1 MTTRL
6 FTVLAA
12 VLLPLAPAQEA
23 DVPYQPRVW
32 TNTAGKTITAAF
44 VRFNAAGRKVSL
56 KLEKGR
62 QVELPL
68 ASLSGNDVDWIKEH
82 VPEAM
87 SNQERMQRHTEGRL
101 GKITK
106 IPATDSYPEAFV
118 YYPSTLKAETPPP
131 VIILFNSVGNGQH
144 MVQKFRKACE
154 ANGWVALGLT
164 TFKNSESKEHEAGLG
179 KLWTSTN
186 GSLERMAF
194 FDADRMYMGG
204 ISGGASRAFTYSERR
219 IPPVRPWKGIVSMG
233 GWLGG
238 KDRLTCPTRMAVAI
252 INGDKDGGAN
262 SAVSHDVKVL
272 KRRQCAIK
280 EFPFPGKHEMPPDE
294 NLVEVL
300 KWMEEVSPQTSAQRL
315 PSPAEKD

>member
-1 MTTRL
+1 MDQYRR
-6 FTVLAA
+6 
-12 VLLPLAPAQEA
+12 Q
-23 DVPYQPRVW
+23 
-32 TNTAGKTITAAF
+32 NHHAAF

-186 GSLERMAF
+186 GSWREWPFLMRTACTWAAFQAER
-194 FDADRMYMGG
+194 
-204 ISGGASRAFTYSERR
+204 
-219 IPPVRPWKGIVSMG
+219 PVPLHIVSAGFRPSARGRGIVSMG

>member
-12 VLLPLAPAQEA
+12 VLLPLVPAQEA
-23 DVPYQPRVW
+23 DVPHQPRVW

-68 ASLSGNDVDWIKEH
+68 ANLSGNDVDWIKEH

-118 YYPSTLKAETPPP
+118 YYPSTLKAKTPPP

-154 ANGWVALGLT
+154 ANGWVALGL
-164 TFKNSESKEHEAGLG
+164 
-179 KLWTSTN
+179 
-186 GSLERMAF
+186 SL
-194 FDADRMYMGG
+194 
-204 ISGGASRAFTYSERR
+204 IH
-219 IPPVRPWKGIVSMG
+219 I
-233 GWLGG
+233 
-238 KDRLTCPTRMAVAI
+238 
-252 INGDKDGGAN
+252 
-262 SAVSHDVKVL
+262 
-272 KRRQCAIK
+272 
-280 EFPFPGKHEMPPDE
+280 
-294 NLVEVL
+294 
-300 KWMEEVSPQTSAQRL
+300 
-315 PSPAEKD
+315 